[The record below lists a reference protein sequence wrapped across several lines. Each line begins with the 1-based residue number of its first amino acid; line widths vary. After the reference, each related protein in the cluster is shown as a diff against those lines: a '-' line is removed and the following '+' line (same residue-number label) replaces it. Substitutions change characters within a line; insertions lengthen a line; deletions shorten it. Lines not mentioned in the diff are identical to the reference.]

1 MSITFAPYVQSGNGW
16 TIQEDA
22 RLDPETFEVD
32 CSNANAADLLLALG
46 WDCDPANSEPLPI
59 DAFANLV
66 TAALRRHLDHRSP
79 ETEPVTVAEPGR
91 MTLIHC
97 GRRPGYI
104 EERLSDL
111 AQLTQRSRSTGATH
125 IGWG

>member
-1 MSITFAPYVQSGNGW
+1 VSITFAPYVQSGNGW

-79 ETEPVTVAEPGR
+79 ETEPVTVAEPG
-91 MTLIHC
+91 H
-97 GRRPGYI
+97 I